1 MVPERTSRDAV
12 CHAALLYYRG
22 VICPAE
28 MWFQVVR
35 VLTPE
40 SAAGILDS
48 LPAETQR
55 QLRAVFEDRPSL
67 SEDAKF
73 APSVAALVA
82 LFG

>member
-1 MVPERTSRDAV
+1 MVPERTPSEAI
-12 CHAALLYYRG
+12 CHAALLYHHG
-22 VICPAE
+22 IFCPAE

-67 SEDAKF
+67 PEDTEF
-73 APSVAALVA
+73 ASSVAAL
-82 LFG
+82 LEWFG